1 MNARVLAAASLV
13 FGLTACGSGGTSFT
27 AVAAGDGSGAIGG
40 AALEWRTAAVTA
52 DFDDDGR
59 TDLAALAR
67 DGSGRARCWRGTA
80 DGLVTVPAGWAGAD
94 ALLAVSDDL
103 DAQDDRG
110 LLEGLGVHA
119 VERIGRAALA
129 YAVLHVGDA
138 TDDPALLPT
147 IDALHPASGAANDLV
162 VVEGDGL
169 AARGVATTAT
179 VGGTT
184 ATVVLALADA
194 VLLVV
199 PTGLPAGPADLR
211 IQRGAAVSAP
221 ATFDVRALAVP
232 TVTSTRPSI
241 AAVDTLL
248 VLEGEHLG
256 TPADRVEVTF
266 AGAAPVRALGLGRAA
281 AVIVPADAV
290 TGPATVAVAGVASAP
305 FEIALGDVPAPR
317 VTALL
322 PAAASVGSLVRV
334 EGTDL
339 VVPGDRVAVTFG
351 GVRAVVFGVAPDA
364 ITVIVPTGAADGD
377 VIVDVGGRLST
388 GLAFDVRTRG
398 APTIASVTPS
408 DISAGDALDVAG
420 TDLVDLSA
428 WHVGGL
434 PPFPLF
440 GDLRVTVG
448 GKAAWFVVPTADGL
462 RVRVPFDAVSGDVV
476 VMVNGVASGPAPITV
491 R

>member
-13 FGLTACGSGGTSFT
+13 LGLTACGSGGTSFT
-27 AVAAGDGSGAIGG
+27 AVASGDGAGGSGG
-40 AALEWRTAAVTA
+40 AAFEWRAAAVTA

-67 DGSGRARCWRGTA
+67 DGSGAARCWRGTA
-80 DGLVTVPAGWAGAD
+80 DGLVPVPAGWVGAD

-103 DAQDDRG
+103 DALDDRG

-119 VERIGRAALA
+119 VPRIGRAALA

-162 VVEGDGL
+162 LVEGDGL

-179 VGGTT
+179 LGGVP

-199 PTGLPAGPADLR
+199 PPDLPEGPADLR
-211 IQRGAAVSAP
+211 IQRGAAGSAP
-221 ATFDVRALAVP
+221 ATFEVRAPTIP
-232 TVTSTRPSI
+232 TVTSLRPSV

-248 VLEGEHLG
+248 VLEGAHLG

-266 AGAAPVRALGLGRAA
+266 AGAAPARALGLGRAA
-281 AVIVPADAV
+281 AVIVPSDAV
-290 TGPATVAVAGVASAP
+290 TGPARVTVGGVSSAP
-305 FEIALGDVPAPR
+305 FDVVVGDVPAPL
-317 VTALL
+317 VTALV

-351 GVRAVVFGVAPDA
+351 GVRAVVFGLAPGA

-377 VIVDVGGRLST
+377 VIVDVGGRFST
-388 GLAFDVRTRG
+388 GLAFDVVPRG
-398 APTIASVTPS
+398 PPTITTVAPS
-408 DISAGDALDVAG
+408 EVAAGSGLDLAG

-428 WHVGGL
+428 WRVGGL
-434 PPFPLF
+434 PPFPPF
-440 GDLRVTVG
+440 GDLRVVIG
-448 GKAAWFVVPTADGL
+448 GKHAWFVVPTADGL
-462 RVRVPFDAVSGDVV
+462 RVRVPFDAVTGDVV
-476 VMVNGVASGPAPITV
+476 VTVNGIASAPAPITI